1 MFKLGALFA
10 GLGFAAAVLWG
21 IWNYEGLAYPD
32 AVKQLHQHPKE
43 VVFANDGAFGSYD
56 RAQLQRGFAVYKA
69 VCSSCHSMKLISFNS
84 MRDLGYSE
92 VQIKALAKTYDV
104 PTIDDKGEPTT
115 RKGLPSDNFPGPY
128 ANDEAG
134 RAANNGALPPDM
146 SLLASA
152 REEGPRYI
160 YSLVTGYGKNNS
172 AQYKMLEESTDST
185 GHKTKV
191 EKLAKYETPDGKYYN
206 PYFSNLNIS
215 MPPPLASDGLVDY
228 TDGTKATREQMAK
241 DVSAF
246 LTWTSEP
253 KLEAR
258 KRMGTNV
265 LAFLAVLIVLT
276 YLSKRKIWADI
287 K

>member
-1 MFKLGALFA
+1 MLKLGAMLA
-10 GLGFAAAVLWG
+10 GLGFAASVLWG

-32 AVKQLHQHPKE
+32 AVKQLHAKPKE
-43 VVFANDGAFGSYD
+43 VSFANDGAFGTYD
-56 RAQLQRGFAVYKA
+56 RAQLQRGFQVYKE

-92 VQIKALAKTYDV
+92 AQIKALAKTYDV
-104 PTIDDKGEPTT
+104 PAIDDKGENTT
-115 RKGLPSDNFPGPY
+115 RKALPSDTIPGPY
-128 ANDEAG
+128 ANEEAG

-146 SLLASA
+146 SLLVSA
-152 REEGPRYI
+152 REEGSRYI
-160 YSLVTGYGKNNS
+160 YSLVTGYGVNNT
-172 AQYKMLEESTDST
+172 AHYKTLVERTDAN
-185 GHKTKV
+185 GHKVKTETLV
-191 EKLAKYETPDGKYYN
+191 KYETPEGKYYN
-206 PYFSNLNIS
+206 PYYSNLNIS
-215 MPPPLASDGLVDY
+215 MPPPLASDGLVTY
-228 TDGTKATREQMAK
+228 ADGTKATREQMAK

-265 LAFLAVLIVLT
+265 LAFLGVLIVLT
-276 YLSKRKIWADI
+276 YLSKKKIWANV